1 MIYTLYPTE
10 ITVDRPIESSVDQT
24 VKSNMDTTNKRWI
37 QPLSDPAPQGDD
49 TSDTAAA
56 AVSDTQPNVSKEH
69 FRGKLLPLL
78 PPVPKFNQDG
88 SSRPSISATVETAQG
103 QVPNGQ
109 SMLVRSIV
117 TTHNKGTFG

>member
-1 MIYTLYPTE
+1 MGMIYTLYQTE

-24 VKSNMDTTNKRWI
+24 VKSNMDTTNKKWI

-69 FRGKLLPLL
+69 FRGKPPPLL
-78 PPVPKFNQDG
+78 PPVHRSAKF
-88 SSRPSISATVETAQG
+88 
-103 QVPNGQ
+103 
-109 SMLVRSIV
+109 
-117 TTHNKGTFG
+117 TTHNKGTFD